1 MRVVSIVFVFFF
13 TGAAAWAASD
23 LYAEFLRRDSVR
35 FNLQEGKV
43 LKFLKELQYSTE
55 KIEKLEVLEGD
66 SFLIQDD
73 KNIICLG
80 DIQKRILRCKNAIG
94 LTTVLFDGDSD

>member
-1 MRVVSIVFVFFF
+1 MRVVFIVVVLFF

-23 LYAEFLRRDSVR
+23 LYSEFLRRDSVR
-35 FNLQEGKV
+35 FNLQQGRV

-55 KIEKLEVLEGD
+55 KIEKMEVLEGD

-80 DIQKRILRCKNAIG
+80 DIQKRILRCKNGIG